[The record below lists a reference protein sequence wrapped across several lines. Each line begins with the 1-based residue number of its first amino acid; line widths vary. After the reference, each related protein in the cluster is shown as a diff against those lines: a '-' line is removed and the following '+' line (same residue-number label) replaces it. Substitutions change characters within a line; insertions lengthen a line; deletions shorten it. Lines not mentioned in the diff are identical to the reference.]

1 MIVGN
6 WICLYLR
13 DRYKALAALVLL
25 LVNASGYNGVQ
36 VTAQMMQTFEHFA
49 LANYIE
55 GGFVEEDE
63 GFPSLLSKNKKLT
76 VDFCQ
81 FFQSIIKMGGDI
93 IYDVF
98 FMKNLTS
105 ILKHLSRLGQKNIRY
120 TATLAGWSINTELA
134 GLLEQAA
141 SDLNRWSELIQVEEA
156 KETTRRDLSRLAFLQ
171 SEKNKLNKKY
181 RELELC
187 INSLYRH
194 LIYKR
199 IKDIAPVTRRVSIR
213 ELGRLLRKH
222 PGLLH
227 ESTLRLF
234 AFFLYDKAASVR
246 ASVLKALLPLYEDV
260 KLANKLKLFSHKYQQ
275 RILRLSW
282 DKSGCNQEIAIKL
295 VTAVFR

>member
-6 WICLYLR
+6 WICLYVR

-36 VTAQMMQTFEHFA
+36 VTAQMMQTFEHFS

-55 GGFVEEDE
+55 GGFVEA
-63 GFPSLLSKNKKLT
+63 GRSI
-76 VDFCQ
+76 
-81 FFQSIIKMGGDI
+81 QS
-93 IYDVF
+93 
-98 FMKNLTS
+98 
-105 ILKHLSRLGQKNIRY
+105 
-120 TATLAGWSINTELA
+120 
-134 GLLEQAA
+134 

-295 VTAVFR
+295 VTAVFRSQV